1 LTKEKGVDE
10 KFLEKVAERTAKE
23 LKLKSLGKLGIREIS
38 VVLVCDARMKKL
50 NKQYR
55 KRDKTTDVLAFDY
68 GEIFICVPQAKK
80 QAKELGHSL
89 RQELGILLIHGL
101 LHLANYDD
109 ETKKDF
115 NKMRKKQ
122 EEIWQKVI

>member
-1 LTKEKGVDE
+1 MTKEKGVDE
-10 KFLEKVAERTAKE
+10 KFLEKVAEKTAKE
-23 LKLKSLGKLGIREIS
+23 LKLKTPEEIS
-38 VVLVCDARMKKL
+38 IVLVCDARMKKL

-101 LHLANYDD
+101 LHLASYDD